1 MKKETY
7 VIDKMDCAVEEQLIR
22 KRLKNEAGV
31 ESLDFDLMSRK
42 LTVEHSLD
50 SDKTILGALKDIGME
65 PSTPTEDGDSQPPS
79 KMGQHVML
87 GLAGACAVAAEAISL
102 LTGKEKSIPIIAL
115 AIIAILLAGPP
126 VLKKGWIALKTFSLN
141 INFLMSIATVGALA
155 IGAYPE
161 AAMVIFLFGVA
172 EMIEAY
178 ALDRAR
184 KAIQTL
190 VEIAPQEA
198 TVRQA
203 DGSWTVQKV
212 EAIAMDAMVRV
223 KPGERIALD
232 GIVVSGQSTVNQAPI
247 TGESMPVSK
256 TVGDTLFA
264 GTINEEGVLEFK
276 VTGSRGNTTLDH
288 IIKTVQEAQGR
299 RAPTQRFVDSFA
311 KIYTPVIVILAV
323 LVATVPLAFGQPFMP
338 WLYKALVMLVIACPC
353 ALVISTPVTVVSGL
367 AAAAKRGILIKGG
380 AYLEDG
386 RRLKAIAVDKTGTLT
401 EGKPEVTDVIPMNG
415 FEKEKALL
423 ISASLD
429 TLSQHPVAQAI
440 VKAFDGQVLNVADFQ
455 SVSGRGVSGTI
466 DGQAY
471 ILGNH
476 RFAHESGI
484 CKPEVEAELAKL
496 EADGKTTVVLGNKE
510 QVLAIF
516 GVADTLRETSVEAIK
531 SLHDL
536 GIRAIMLTGDNAATA
551 KAIASRSAIDDVR
564 ADLLPEDKLTAIEE
578 LLKEHGSVGMLG
590 DGVNDAPA
598 LARASIGFAMGAAGT
613 DTAIETADVALMDD
627 DLRKLPEFVELSR
640 KTSSILVQ
648 NITVA
653 IGFKVVF
660 FALALV
666 GIATLWMAVIA
677 DVGASL
683 LVVGNGLR
691 MLVKPKD
698 EV

>member
-1 MKKETY
+1 MARSDEFI
-7 VIDKMDCAVEEQLIR
+7 IDKMDCAVEEQLIR
-22 KRLKNEAGV
+22 NRLGR
-31 ESLDFDLMSRK
+31 ESEIDSMDFDLMNRK
-42 LTVEHSLD
+42 LTVSHSFE
-50 SDKTILGALKDIGME
+50 SDQPIRKALKEIGME
-65 PSTPTEDGDSQPPS
+65 PSTGGDEEVQPQS
-79 KMGQHVML
+79 KRAEHIML
-87 GLAGACAVAAEAISL
+87 ALAGVCAFAAEAVSL
-102 LTGKEKSIPIIAL
+102 ATGKERSIPIVALAVL
-115 AIIAILLAGPP
+115 AIILAGPP
-126 VLKKGWIALKTFSLN
+126 VLKKGWFALKSFTLN

-198 TVRQA
+198 TVQA
-203 DGSWTVQKV
+203 SEGSWSVQEV
-212 EAIAMDAMVRV
+212 GSIALGAMIRV

-232 GIVVSGQSTVNQAPI
+232 GEVVTGQSTVNQAPI
-247 TGESMPVSK
+247 TGESMPVAK
-256 TVGDTLFA
+256 KVGDSLFA

-276 VTGSRGNTTLDH
+276 VTGSRGNTTLDR
-288 IIKTVQEAQGR
+288 IIKTVQEAQGK

-311 KIYTPVIVILAV
+311 KIYTPVIVVLAI

-386 RRLKAIAVDKTGTLT
+386 RRLKAVAVDKTGTLT

-415 FEKEKALL
+415 FEKDKALL
-423 ISASLD
+423 LAASLD
-429 TLSQHPVAQAI
+429 TLSQHPIAQAI
-440 VKAFDGQVLNVADFQ
+440 IKSFEGKVANVSDFQ
-455 SVSGRGVSGTI
+455 SVSGRGVSGSI
-466 DGQAY
+466 EGKPY

-484 CKPEVEAELAKL
+484 CKPEVEEQLAKL
-496 EADGKTTVVLGNKE
+496 EADGKTTVVLGDKE
-510 QVLAIF
+510 KVLAIF
-516 GVADTLRETSVEAIK
+516 AVADTLRETSIEAIR

-536 GIRAIMLTGDNAATA
+536 GIQTIMLTGDNASTA
-551 KAIASRSAIDDVR
+551 KAIASHAGIDDVR
-564 ADLLPEDKLTAIEE
+564 ADLLPEDKLAAIEE
-578 LLKEHGSVGMLG
+578 LLKKHGSVGMLG

-627 DLRKLPEFVELSR
+627 DLRRLPDFVNLSR
-640 KTSSILVQ
+640 KTSSILIQ

-660 FALALV
+660 FVLALF

-683 LVVGNGLR
+683 IVVGNGLR
-691 MLVKPKD
+691 MLAKPRD
-698 EV
+698 AA

>member
-65 PSTPTEDGDSQPPS
+65 PSIPTEDGESQPPS
-79 KMGQHVML
+79 KISQHIML
-87 GLAGACAVAAEAISL
+87 GLAGVCAVAAEAISL
-102 LTGKEKSIPIIAL
+102 ATGKEKSIPIIAL
-115 AIIAILLAGPP
+115 AVIAILLAGPP

-198 TVRQA
+198 TVQQA
-203 DGSWTVQKV
+203 DGSWMVQKV
-212 EAIAMDAMVRV
+212 DAIAIDAMVRV

-232 GIVVSGQSTVNQAPI
+232 GIVVTGQSTVNQAPI

-288 IIKTVQEAQGR
+288 IIKTVQEAQGK

-311 KIYTPVIVILAV
+311 KIYTPVIVVLAV
-323 LVATVPLAFGQPFMP
+323 VVATLPLAFGQPFMP

-415 FEKEKALL
+415 FDKEKALL

-440 VKAFDGQVLNVADFQ
+440 VKAFDGKVLSVANFQ

-466 DGQAY
+466 EGQAY

-536 GIRAIMLTGDNAATA
+536 GIRTIMLTGDNAATA
-551 KAIASRSAIDDVR
+551 KAIASRAAIDDVR

-613 DTAIETADVALMDD
+613 DTANETADVALMDD

>member
-1 MKKETY
+1 MARSDEFI
-7 VIDKMDCAVEEQLIR
+7 IDKMDCAVEEQLIR
-22 KRLKNEAGV
+22 NRLGR
-31 ESLDFDLMSRK
+31 ESEIDSMDFDLMNRK
-42 LTVEHSLD
+42 LTVSHSFE
-50 SDKTILGALKDIGME
+50 SDQPIRKALKEIGME
-65 PSTPTEDGDSQPPS
+65 PSTGGDEEAQPQS
-79 KMGQHVML
+79 KRVEHIML
-87 GLAGACAVAAEAISL
+87 GLAGVCAFAAEGVSL
-102 LTGKEKSIPIIAL
+102 AVGKERNVPIVALAVL
-115 AIIAILLAGPP
+115 AIILAGPP
-126 VLKKGWIALKTFSLN
+126 VLKKGWYALKSFTLN
-141 INFLMSIATVGALA
+141 INFLMSIATVGAVA

-198 TVRQA
+198 SVQSP
-203 DGSWTVQKV
+203 DGSWLVQEV
-212 EAIAMDAMVRV
+212 GSIGVGALIRV

-232 GIVVSGQSTVNQAPI
+232 GEVVSGQSTVNQAPI
-247 TGESMPVSK
+247 TGESMPVAK
-256 TVGDTLFA
+256 KVGDSLFA

-276 VTGSRGNTTLDH
+276 VTGSRGNTTLDR
-288 IIKTVQEAQGR
+288 IIKTVQEAQGK

-311 KIYTPVIVILAV
+311 KIYTPVIVVLAI
-323 LVATVPLAFGQPFMP
+323 LVATIPLAFGQPFMP

-401 EGKPEVTDVIPMNG
+401 EGKPEVTDVIPMNE
-415 FEKEKALL
+415 FEKDKALL
-423 ISASLD
+423 LAASLD
-429 TLSQHPVAQAI
+429 TLSQHPIAQAI
-440 VKAFDGQVLNVADFQ
+440 VKVFEGKVANVSDFQ
-455 SVSGRGVSGTI
+455 SVSGRGVSGNI
-466 DGQAY
+466 DGQSY

-484 CKPEVEAELAKL
+484 CKPEVEEQLAKL
-496 EADGKTTVVLGNKE
+496 EADGKTTVVLGDKE
-510 QVLAIF
+510 KVLAIF
-516 GVADTLRETSVEAIK
+516 AVADTLRETSIEAIR

-536 GIRAIMLTGDNAATA
+536 GIQTIMLTGDNATTA
-551 KAIASRSAIDDVR
+551 KAIASHAKIDDVR
-564 ADLLPEDKLTAIEE
+564 ADLLPEDKLAAIEE
-578 LLKEHGSVGMLG
+578 LLKKHGSVGMLG

-598 LARASIGFAMGAAGT
+598 LSRASIGFAMGAAGT

-627 DLRKLPEFVELSR
+627 DLRRLPDFVNLSR
-640 KTSSILVQ
+640 KTSSILIQ

-660 FALALV
+660 FVLALF

-683 LVVGNGLR
+683 IVVGNGLR
-691 MLVKPKD
+691 MLAKPR
-698 EV
+698 EVS

>member
-1 MKKETY
+1 MARSDEFI
-7 VIDKMDCAVEEQLIR
+7 IDKMDCAVEEQLIR
-22 KRLKNEAGV
+22 NRLGRET
-31 ESLDFDLMSRK
+31 EIDSMDFDLMNRK
-42 LTVEHSLD
+42 LTVSHSFE
-50 SDKTILGALKDIGME
+50 SDQPIRKVLKEIGME
-65 PSTPTEDGDSQPPS
+65 PSTGGDEEAQPRS
-79 KMGQHVML
+79 KRAEHIML
-87 GLAGACAVAAEAISL
+87 GLAGICAFAAEAVSL
-102 LTGKEKSIPIIAL
+102 ATSKERSIPIIAL
-115 AIIAILLAGPP
+115 AILAIILAGPP
-126 VLKKGWIALKTFSLN
+126 VLKKGWFALKSFTLN

-198 TVRQA
+198 TVQQT
-203 DGSWTVQKV
+203 DGSWTVQEV
-212 EAIAMDAMVRV
+212 GSIAMDAVIRV

-232 GIVVSGQSTVNQAPI
+232 GVVVSGQSTVNQAPI
-247 TGESMPVSK
+247 TGESMPVTK
-256 TVGDTLFA
+256 AAGDALYA

-276 VTGSRGNTTLDH
+276 VTGNRGNTTLDH
-288 IIKTVQEAQGR
+288 IIKTVQEAQGK

-311 KIYTPVIVILAV
+311 KIYTPVIVVLAV

-367 AAAAKRGILIKGG
+367 AAAARRGILIKGG

-386 RRLKAIAVDKTGTLT
+386 RRLKAIAVDKTGTLAA
-401 EGKPEVTDVIPMNG
+401 GNPEVTDIVPRDG
-415 FEKEKALL
+415 CDEEKALL
-423 ISASLD
+423 LSASLD
-429 TLSQHPVAQAI
+429 SLSQHPVAQAI
-440 VKAFDGQVLNVADFQ
+440 VKAFKGKVLNVSDFQ
-455 SVSGRGVSGTI
+455 SVSGRGVSGSI

-471 ILGNH
+471 IIGNH

-484 CKPEVEAELAKL
+484 CKPEVEAELSKL
-496 EADGKTTVVLGNKE
+496 EADGKTTVVFGNKD

-516 GVADTLRETSVEAIK
+516 GVADTLRETSIEAIR

-536 GIRAIMLTGDNAATA
+536 GIRTIMLTGDNSATA
-551 KAIASRSAIDDVR
+551 KAIAGRAGVDDVQ
-564 ADLLPEDKLTAIEE
+564 ADLLPEDKLAGIEK

-627 DLRKLPEFVELSR
+627 DLRKLPEFVTLSR
-640 KTSSILVQ
+640 KTSSILIQ
-648 NITVA
+648 NISVA

-660 FALALV
+660 FVLALF

-698 EV
+698 KA

>member
-22 KRLKNEAGV
+22 KRLKTEAGV

-65 PSTPTEDGDSQPPS
+65 PSTPTEDGESQPPS
-79 KMGQHVML
+79 KASQHIML
-87 GLAGACAVAAEAISL
+87 GLAGVCAVAAEAISL
-102 LTGKEKSIPIIAL
+102 VTGKEKSIPIIVLAL
-115 AIIAILLAGPP
+115 VAILLAGPP
-126 VLKKGWIALKTFSLN
+126 VLKKGWVALKTFSLN
-141 INFLMSIATVGALA
+141 INFLMSIATVGALV

-198 TVRQA
+198 TVQNT
-203 DGSWTVQKV
+203 DGSWAVQAV
-212 EAIAMDAMVRV
+212 DSIAMGAVIRV

-232 GIVVSGQSTVNQAPI
+232 GVVVTGQSTVNQAPI
-247 TGESMPVSK
+247 TGESMPVAK
-256 TVGDTLFA
+256 TIGDTLFA
-264 GTINEEGVLEFK
+264 GTINEEGILEFK

-288 IIKTVQEAQGR
+288 IIKTVQEAQGK

-311 KIYTPVIVILAV
+311 TIYTPVIVVLAL
-323 LVATVPLAFGQPFMP
+323 LVATVPLAFGQAFMP
-338 WLYKALVMLVIACPC
+338 WLYKSLVMLVIACPC

-367 AAAAKRGILIKGG
+367 AAGARRGILIKGG

-401 EGKPEVTDVIPMNG
+401 EGKPKVTDVIAMNG
-415 FEKEKALL
+415 FDKGRALL
-423 ISASLD
+423 LSASLD
-429 TLSQHPVAQAI
+429 SLSQHPVAQAI
-440 VKAFDGQVLNVADFQ
+440 VNAFEGKVLDVADFK
-455 SVSGRGVSGTI
+455 SINGRGVSGSI

-471 ILGNH
+471 IIGNH

-484 CKPEVEAELAKL
+484 CAPEVETELAKL
-496 EADGKTTVVLGNKE
+496 EADGKTTVVFGDKE
-510 QVLAIF
+510 KVLAIF

-531 SLHDL
+531 SLHEL
-536 GIRAIMLTGDNAATA
+536 GIRTIMLTGDNAATA
-551 KAIASRSAIDDVR
+551 KAIAERASIDDVR

-627 DLRKLPEFVELSR
+627 DLRRLPEFITLSR
-640 KTSSILVQ
+640 KTSAILIQ

-660 FALALV
+660 FTLALI

-683 LVVGNGLR
+683 IVVGNGLR
-691 MLVKPKD
+691 MLAKPKD